1 MVCISFL
8 QAGCHGILHPSFP
21 STQILVTF
29 KMVDTGEEKQE
40 AFDTVV
46 LAVGRT
52 AETAELVRERQLAR
66 GCREGEK
73 KAEG

>member
-1 MVCISFL
+1 
-8 QAGCHGILHPSFP
+8 
-21 STQILVTF
+21 
-29 KMVDTGEEKQE
+29 MVDTGEEKQE